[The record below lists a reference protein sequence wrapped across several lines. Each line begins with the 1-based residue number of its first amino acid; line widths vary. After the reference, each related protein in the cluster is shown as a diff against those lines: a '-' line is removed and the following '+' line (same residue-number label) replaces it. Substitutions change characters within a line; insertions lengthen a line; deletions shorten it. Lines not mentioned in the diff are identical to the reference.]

1 VDDLLRAGPAA
12 LAAAKRLLREVPTL
26 ATADAFAF
34 ARDLSA
40 ECFASEEA
48 AEGMR
53 AFREKRP
60 PSWVSSA
67 SSP

>member
-1 VDDLLRAGPAA
+1 
-12 LAAAKRLLREVPTL
+12 VPTL